1 MNTHVRENE
10 TLGKPFLELTL
21 CQISARHACMNISVS
36 ERLKELRVSAV
47 PRLSIRKM
55 AEELGITFPRY
66 VYFEDPKRFK
76 KRELPLDLTRQ
87 IADVLSRYGVD
98 TLEVMKLAGLSDAE
112 AEPEVRDIE
121 AAQPKRHWISL
132 PVCLPSEAALAA
144 MFETLLALIPEDA
157 TRAEAARI
165 LAQRLPTGFAAIG
178 PDVYEE
184 GSDEEHV
191 PVAPLR
197 ARATSRRDSPRP

>member
-10 TLGKPFLELTL
+10 TLGKSFLGLTSY
-21 CQISARHACMNISVS
+21 QISARHAQMTKSVP
-36 ERLKELRVSAV
+36 ERLKELRISAV

-55 AEELGITFPRY
+55 AEELGVTFPRY
-66 VYFEDPKRFK
+66 VYFEDSKRFK
-76 KRELPLDLTRQ
+76 KRELPLEFTRQ

-98 TLEVMKLAGLSDAE
+98 PMEVMKLAGLSEAE
-112 AEPEVRDIE
+112 AEPEVREIE
-121 AAQPKRHWISL
+121 AAQPKRHWINL

-184 GSDEEHV
+184 GSDEEPV
-191 PVAPLR
+191 PALPPR
-197 ARATSRRDSPRP
+197 GHAKGRRDSPRL